1 LLRDFDAFY
10 CAGNALAERAD
21 PYRAE
26 PLGACE
32 RAPKA
37 ALFAPGRP
45 GLAAPAPLPAYALA
59 PFVVLSRLPFALAAA
74 LWTLLLLASVVIA
87 IVAMQRATGAG
98 WPGLVAAFALGDGY
112 SSLALGQVA
121 PVAVAAIA
129 LATLYAERR
138 RDAAAA
144 VAAAFATIEPHVGV
158 PACLALFLWKPAAR
172 VPLALAGLICV
183 VLSLV
188 LAGPDVVREYIHAVV
203 PAHALS
209 ELANEKQLSLAYLL
223 HRLGAGDA
231 NALLAGSLS
240 YAAMLALGVAGGGLL
255 ARRFAMPGLVVALP
269 PALVLVGGPF
279 VHIAQ
284 IPAAL
289 PAAIL
294 LGLRVPRARPLLAAS
309 SALLAVP
316 WVQFSTLGTLFGLLA
331 AFAVALVLYDLFDAP
346 PLVAMLSGVATLAYV
361 AVLLGLVVTPVANP
375 DPLLVAHYD
384 PRALA
389 EASWTLYVQ
398 LVATS
403 NLAAFDLARLPTI
416 VGLLAL
422 LAAVVRFLAASGA
435 SFAPGGKGSE
445 SGARIALS

>member
-1 LLRDFDAFY
+1 M
-10 CAGNALAERAD
+10 
-21 PYRAE
+21 P
-26 PLGACE
+26 P
-32 RAPKA
+32 
-37 ALFAPGRP
+37 
-45 GLAAPAPLPAYALA
+45 YALA

-74 LWTLLLLASVVIA
+74 LWTLVLLASVVVA
-87 IVAMQRATGAG
+87 IVAMQRATGAA
-98 WPGLVAAFALGDGY
+98 WPGLIAAFALGDGY

-129 LATLYAERR
+129 LATLFAERR
-138 RDAAAA
+138 RDVAAALAAA
-144 VAAAFATIEPHVGV
+144 VATIEPHVGV
-158 PACLALFLWKPAAR
+158 PACLALFVWKPAAR
-172 VPLALAGLICV
+172 VPLVLAGLVCAG
-183 VLSLV
+183 LSLV
-188 LAGPDVVREYIHAVV
+188 LAGQAGALEYVRAVV

-240 YAAMLALGVAGGGLL
+240 YAAMLALGVAGGGIL
-255 ARRFAMPGLVVALP
+255 AKRFASPGLVAALP

-279 VHIAQ
+279 VHMAQ

-294 LGLRVPRARPLLAAS
+294 LGLRVPRVRPLLAAAT
-309 SALLAVP
+309 ALIAIP

-331 AFAVALVLYDLFDAP
+331 AFAVALLLYDLFDAS
-346 PLVAMLSGVATLAYV
+346 PLAAIVSAVATLAYV
-361 AVLLGLVVTPVANP
+361 ALLLGLVVMPVADP
-375 DPLLVAHYD
+375 DAVLVMHYD
-384 PRALA
+384 PHALA
-389 EASWTLYVQ
+389 EASWELYVQ

-422 LAAVVRFLAASGA
+422 VVAVARLLAFPGE
-435 SFAPGGKGSE
+435 SFAPGGKGWGSA
-445 SGARIALS
+445 ARIADA